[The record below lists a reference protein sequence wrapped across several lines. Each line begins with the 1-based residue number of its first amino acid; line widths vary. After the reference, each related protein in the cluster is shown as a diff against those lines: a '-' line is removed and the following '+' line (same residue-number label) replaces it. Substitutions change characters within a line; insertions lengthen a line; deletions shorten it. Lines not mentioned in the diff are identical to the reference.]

1 MFRVYL
7 IILVL
12 QLGFTFQGCAL
23 LERLDGSSKEE
34 IEKLKMS
41 KDEMW
46 NKMEKLKIENVNLQ
60 KQISVLIKE
69 NQGIR
74 DEKENEMASIKDQN
88 RVLNEEI
95 KKLKE
100 ENQAIRDQNQALA
113 KKIDTLQLK
122 HKTFSSK
129 SYDIGKDIRRIK
141 IKVLSGDGNLNSAK
155 YMAKRLTNMGYK
167 IKRIDHAP
175 KPDFLQNT
183 VFFAPEFQYEAK
195 RLVDRLGGG
204 TIVKP
209 LHWYSIFDLIIV
221 TGKNP

>member
-1 MFRVYL
+1 
-7 IILVL
+7 
-12 QLGFTFQGCAL
+12 
-23 LERLDGSSKEE
+23 
-34 IEKLKMS
+34 
-41 KDEMW
+41 MW

-113 KKIDTLQLK
+113 IKLDGLQLK
-122 HKTFSSK
+122 HKTPSSE
-129 SYDIGKDIRRIK
+129 SYPLEEDIRKIK
-141 IKVLSGDGNLNSAK
+141 IKVLTGDGNLDSAK
-155 YMAKRLTNMGYK
+155 KMAKKLRNMGYK
-167 IKRIDHAP
+167 IKSVDRAP
-175 KPDFLQNT
+175 HSSFLQNT

-195 RLVDRLGGG
+195 RLVDRLGGS
-204 TIVKP
+204 TIDKP
-209 LHWYSIFDLIIV
+209 LHWYSIFNLIIV